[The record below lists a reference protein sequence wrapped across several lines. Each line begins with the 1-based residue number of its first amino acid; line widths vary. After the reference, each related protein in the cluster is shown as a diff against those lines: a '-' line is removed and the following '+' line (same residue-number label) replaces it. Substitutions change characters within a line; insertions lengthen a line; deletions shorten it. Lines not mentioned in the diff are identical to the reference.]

1 MVQDKATEAED
12 FAPSSYTVELER
24 IFSGPMDLLLHLVR
38 EQEVEIHEVEIH
50 RIVRDYLGYLKA
62 LAAVDI
68 EAAADFV
75 VMAATLMA
83 IKARSLL
90 PKEELDLE
98 EELDPKDELIQRLVE
113 YRRFRAA
120 AEDLERR
127 FADRELYYE
136 RGWRREVEQNREE
149 PTLDFS
155 DLTAFDLLAKWSRL
169 QREVL
174 ANRPHKVMGDP
185 RPIRFY
191 LDRLVER
198 LRRHQRLDLR
208 RLVYEKHIDGPE
220 RDVLIGSFCAVLELA
235 KLGLV
240 ALAQETPEK
249 PLEFTLRDDLPDN
262 LDDLLKNAQIDEP
275 DAETQARAEALADA
289 LLAGSGAEEPQE
301 GAGPA

>member
-1 MVQDKATEAED
+1 MVKDAEPRSED
-12 FAPSSYTVELER
+12 FATTDYTVELER

-38 EQEVEIHEVEIH
+38 EQEVEIHAIEIH
-50 RIVRDYLGYLKA
+50 RIVRDYLKYLKA

-98 EELDPKDELIQRLVE
+98 EELDPKDELIQRLME

-127 FADRELYYE
+127 FADRELLFE
-136 RGWRREVEQNREE
+136 RGWRGELKQNREE
-149 PTLDFS
+149 PTLDLS
-155 DLTAFDLLAKWSRL
+155 ELNAFDLLAKWSRL

-174 ANRPHKVMGDP
+174 ANRPHRIASDP

-191 LDRLVER
+191 LDRLIDR
-198 LRRHQRLDLR
+198 LRTHQRLDLR
-208 RLVYEKHIDGPE
+208 RLVDEQHIDGPA

-240 ALAQETPEK
+240 ALAQASADL
-249 PLEFTLRDDLPDN
+249 PLEFSLRDDLPAN
-262 LDDLLKNAQIDEP
+262 LDDLLASAQIDEP
-275 DAETQARAEALADA
+275 DAETAARAEALADV
-289 LLAGSGAEEPQE
+289 LLGRPSPQAETTD
-301 GAGPA
+301 

>member
-1 MVQDKATEAED
+1 MVKDAEPRSED
-12 FAPSSYTVELER
+12 FATTDYTVELER

-38 EQEVEIHEVEIH
+38 EQEVEIHAIEIH
-50 RIVRDYLGYLKA
+50 RIVRDYLKYLKA

-98 EELDPKDELIQRLVE
+98 EELDPKDELIQRLME

-127 FADRELYYE
+127 FADRELLFE
-136 RGWRREVEQNREE
+136 RGWRGELKQNREE
-149 PTLDFS
+149 PTLDLS
-155 DLTAFDLLAKWSRL
+155 ELTAFDLLAKWSRL

-174 ANRPHKVMGDP
+174 ANRPHRIASDP

-191 LDRLVER
+191 LDRLIDR
-198 LRRHQRLDLR
+198 LRTHQRLDLR
-208 RLVYEKHIDGPE
+208 RLVDEQHIDGPA

-240 ALAQETPEK
+240 ALAQASADL
-249 PLEFTLRDDLPDN
+249 PLEFSLRDDLPAN
-262 LDDLLKNAQIDEP
+262 LDDLLASAQIDEP
-275 DAETQARAEALADA
+275 DAETAARAEALADV
-289 LLAGSGAEEPQE
+289 LLGRPSPQAETTD
-301 GAGPA
+301 

>member
-1 MVQDKATEAED
+1 MVKETEPQTED
-12 FAPSSYTVELER
+12 FATTDYTVELER

-38 EQEVEIHEVEIH
+38 EQEVEIHEIEIH
-50 RIVRDYLGYLKA
+50 RVVKDYLKYLKA

-127 FADRELYYE
+127 FAERELLFE
-136 RGWRREVEQNREE
+136 RGWRGELKQNREE
-149 PTLDFS
+149 PTLDLS
-155 DLTAFDLLAKWSRL
+155 ELTAFDLLAKWSRL

-174 ANRPHKVMGDP
+174 ANRPHRVVGDP

-191 LDRLVER
+191 LDRLIDR
-198 LRRHQRLDLR
+198 LRSHQRLDLR
-208 RLVYEKHIDGPE
+208 RLVDEGHIDGPA

-240 ALAQETPEK
+240 ALTQPSPEN
-249 PLEFTLRDDLPDN
+249 PLEFALRDSLPAD
-262 LDDLLKNAQIDEP
+262 LDDLLANAQIDEP
-275 DAETQARAEALADA
+275 DAETAARAEALADA
-289 LLAGSGAEEPQE
+289 LLGQAAEPVEPAGE
-301 GAGPA
+301 

>member
-1 MVQDKATEAED
+1 MVKDNAPETED

-50 RIVRDYLGYLKA
+50 RVVRDYLGYLKA

-127 FADRELYYE
+127 FADRELFYE

-198 LRRHQRLDLR
+198 LRSHQRLDLR
-208 RLVYEKHIDGPE
+208 RLVDDKHIEGPE

-240 ALAQETPEK
+240 ALTQETPER

-289 LLAGSGAEEPQE
+289 LLGGSNVDSGAPE
-301 GAGPA
+301 AS